1 MGEVDLVTV
10 QNPVLERKGSYT
22 KKIIR
27 GLGVGGQMG
36 LPIDK

>member
-27 GLGVGGQMG
+27 GGGGGQMG
-36 LPIDK
+36 LPIDN